1 MDRWLKH
8 NSVSYPKIGKLICM
22 SRGKIESIRRVIEWL
37 KSIHVKGEFLGAAL
51 TKSGGNILE
60 RSNEELDE
68 IVDYLESNG
77 VRMDWMGYVVGRC
90 PQLLSYSMEE
100 VRARVG
106 FFLDMG
112 MNEKDFGTMVFD
124 YPRVLGYFTL
134 EEMNEK
140 VSEPLLPCSFIILES
155 CCILF
160 LLWTILALKT
170 IETWNIINFKK
181 FLIVC
186 IGLASV

>member
-1 MDRWLKH
+1 
-8 NSVSYPKIGKLICM
+8 M

-37 KSIHVKGEFLGAAL
+37 KSIHVKGEFLGVAL

-68 IVDYLESNG
+68 IVNYLESNG

-140 VSEPLLPCSFIILES
+140 VFEPLLPCSFIILES